1 MVNYQGRSKRIIT
14 GKKFHPHSAK
24 DKTRFGRDAIET
36 KIGETKKKIVRVR
49 GANIKIKAYAT
60 NYVNVSFPKEKKTE
74 RVKIIALEENA
85 ASVDLKRR
93 AILTLG
99 AVVKTEKGRVKIT
112 SRPGQIGQ
120 VNGILL
126 E

>member
-14 GKKFHPHSAK
+14 GKKFHPHSSK
-24 DKTRFGRDAIET
+24 EKTRFGRDAVET

-60 NYVNVSFPKEKKTE
+60 NFVNVSDPKTKVTK
-74 RVKIIALEENA
+74 RVKIITLEENS

-99 AVVKTEKGRVKIT
+99 AVVKTELGKVRIT
-112 SRPGQIGQ
+112 SRPGQSGQ
-120 VNGILL
+120 ASGKLI
-126 E
+126 